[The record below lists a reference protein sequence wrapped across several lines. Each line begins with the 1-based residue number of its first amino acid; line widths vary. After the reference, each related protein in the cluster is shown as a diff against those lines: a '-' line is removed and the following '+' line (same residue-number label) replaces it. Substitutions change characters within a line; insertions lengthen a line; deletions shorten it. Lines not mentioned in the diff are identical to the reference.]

1 MYALIALNR
10 RYCSLKLACCM
21 FIVNAQIFF
30 GLQYNMLVLPSR
42 VSLKFVAS
50 FFLLSFFSSAQ
61 MPDELVVSDQN
72 GNEAIQKV
80 SVPLTSTSSESGSNL
95 DVSVPSEPPN
105 ITSKSHPELEVIV
118 VTAQKRTEN
127 IQEVPV
133 SISAFD
139 RQSLSNLGILLPSDI
154 AQQTPNL
161 QISQPYGDAQPI
173 FTLRGIS
180 MMDFNTNQSSPVG
193 IYVDESSVEAS
204 FMQASQLFDIERAEV
219 LRGPQGTLYGKN
231 TTAGA
236 INFTSRAPEFERNGR
251 LHLSYGNNNNLRV
264 SGAGETVFLDDTLG
278 LRTAFT
284 YSDSDGFYENHYEG
298 AEDLRE
304 INNWALR
311 TSLRYKTDDIDATL
325 RLQSGKTLGNTAGII
340 AEGRGPNGYD
350 VAGFFSAGA
359 IEQRIDKNYDDFE
372 GSEDKVGVYRT
383 EIDSLNLTI
392 KGALTKGIDYTSVTA
407 WSKGKALNENGDG
420 SPVSILEIDWGS
432 KIEQWSQD
440 LRLTTNFDSDLNAIV
455 GLFVSHDKMNIQN
468 DLSFLLFTESLGVPF
483 DPSLAT
489 SGFTVGQRYQ
499 QQRDSQAIYTHL
511 TYDINESLEGFLG
524 LRYTKDEGI
533 LSNVYSWLGDY
544 DANHAY
550 DLIVDQPD
558 KRYDNDKVSGSM
570 GLKYQLSDE
579 LMFYGSYSQGY
590 RSSAFNG
597 GATFST
603 TELTVAEPETVEAYE
618 IGLKS
623 RWLNN
628 RLQLNGALFH
638 NDYKNQQLVN
648 IVGAVR
654 FLENAGSSYIY
665 GAELELSALLTE
677 DLSINIGLGF
687 LDTEYDEL
695 SLTNPATSLPVDL
708 SGNDLPSAPSVNMNI
723 AVDYIAARG
732 SWGEISMHINSQ
744 YVSEQWFSAY
754 NDDYGYE
761 GIKADGY
768 MQSNARF
775 TWSSVDDSYDLS
787 LWIKNIEENNE
798 PVYAINAQQTFM
810 FDYYI
815 MPMPRHYGLDIN
827 WRF

>member
-10 RYCSLKLACCM
+10 RYCSLKLVCCM
-21 FIVNAQIFF
+21 FIVNAQVFF
-30 GLQYNMLVLPSR
+30 GFQYNMLVFPTR
-42 VSLKFVAS
+42 FSLKFVAS

-61 MPDELVVSDQN
+61 MPDELVVSDQ
-72 GNEAIQKV
+72 KV
-80 SVPLTSTSSESGSNL
+80 P
-95 DVSVPSEPPN
+95 VSFPSEN
-105 ITSKSHPELEVIV
+105 SIVSKTNPVLDVIV

-161 QISQPYGDAQPI
+161 QVSQPYGDAQPI

-359 IEQRIDKNYDDFE
+359 IEQRIDKSYDDFE

-392 KGALTKGIDYTSVTA
+392 KGALTKDIDYTSVTA

-579 LMFYGSYSQGY
+579 LVFYGSYSQGY

-623 RWLNN
+623 RWLDN

-677 DLSINIGLGF
+677 DLSINIGLGL

-708 SGNDLPSAPSVNMNI
+708 SGNELPSAPSVNMNI
-723 AVDYIAARG
+723 AVNNIAARG

-775 TWSSVDDSYDLS
+775 TWSSLDESYDIS

>member
-1 MYALIALNR
+1 
-10 RYCSLKLACCM
+10 M

>member
-1 MYALIALNR
+1 ML
-10 RYCSLKLACCM
+10 
-21 FIVNAQIFF
+21 IVNAKVFC
-30 GLQYNMLVLPSR
+30 GLQYNMQVFPSR
-42 VSLKFVAS
+42 FSLTFVAP

-61 MPDELVVSDQN
+61 MQDVLVV
-72 GNEAIQKV
+72 NEQ
-80 SVPLTSTSSESGSNL
+80 SESASNV
-95 DVSVPSEPPN
+95 DVLVLSEPSN
-105 ITSKSHPELEVIV
+105 ITPKPHPMLEVIV

-127 IQEVPV
+127 IQKVPV

-139 RQSLSNLGILLPSDI
+139 SQSLSSLGILLPSDI

-161 QISQPYGDAQPI
+161 QVSEPYGDAQPI

-180 MMDFNTNQSSPVG
+180 MTDFNTNQSSPVG
-193 IYVDESSVEAS
+193 IYFDESPVEAS

-236 INFTSRAPEFERNGR
+236 INFTSRVPEFERNAR

-284 YSDSDGFYENHYEG
+284 YSDSDGFYGNNYEG

-311 TSLRYKTDDIDATL
+311 TSLRYKTESIDAIL
-325 RLQSGKTLGNTAGII
+325 RLQLGKTLGNTAGII
-340 AEGRGPNGYD
+340 AKGRGPNGYD
-350 VAGFFSAGA
+350 VAGFFSGGV
-359 IEQRIDKNYDDFE
+359 IEQRIKQNYDDFE
-372 GSEDKVGVYRT
+372 GSEDKVGAYNT
-383 EIDSLNLTI
+383 ETDSLNLTV
-392 KGALTKGIDYTSVTA
+392 KGALTKDIDYTSVTA

-420 SPVSILEIDWGS
+420 SPVSILEIDWSS

-440 LRLTTNFDSDLNAIV
+440 LRLTTNFEGDLNAIV
-455 GLFVSHDKMNIQN
+455 GVFVSHDKMKIQN

-489 SGFTVGQRYQ
+489 SGFTVGQSYQ
-499 QQRDSQAIYTHL
+499 QQRDSKAIYTHL
-511 TYDINESLEGFLG
+511 TYDINKLLEGFLG
-524 LRYTKDEGI
+524 VRYTKDKGK
-533 LSNVYSWLGDY
+533 LSNVHSWVGDY

-550 DLIVDQPD
+550 DLIVDQPP
-558 KRYDNDKVSGSM
+558 KRYNDDKVSGSM

-579 LMFYGSYSQGY
+579 FMLYGSYSQGY

-603 TELTVAEPETVEAYE
+603 TELTIAEPETVEAYE
-618 IGLKS
+618 IGIKS
-623 RWLNN
+623 RWWDN
-628 RLQLNGALFH
+628 RLQFNGALFH
-638 NDYKNQQLVN
+638 NNYKNQQLVN

-654 FLENAGSSYIY
+654 FLENAGSSYID
-665 GAELELSALLTE
+665 GAELEFRALLSE
-677 DLSINIGLGF
+677 DLSINIGLGL

-708 SGNDLPSAPSVNMNI
+708 SGNQLPSAPSVNMNI
-723 AVDYIAARG
+723 SLDYIAARG
-732 SWGEISMHINSQ
+732 SWGEVSMHFNSQ
-744 YVSEQWFSAY
+744 YVSKQWFSAY

-775 TWSSVDDSYDLS
+775 TWSSANESYDVS

-815 MPMPRHYGLDIN
+815 MPMPRHFGLDVN
-827 WRF
+827 LRF

>member
-1 MYALIALNR
+1 ML
-10 RYCSLKLACCM
+10 
-21 FIVNAQIFF
+21 IVNAKVFC
-30 GLQYNMLVLPSR
+30 GLQYNMQVFPSR
-42 VSLKFVAS
+42 FSLTFVAP

-61 MPDELVVSDQN
+61 MQDVLVV
-72 GNEAIQKV
+72 NEQ
-80 SVPLTSTSSESGSNL
+80 SESASNVVL
-95 DVSVPSEPPN
+95 VLSEPSN
-105 ITSKSHPELEVIV
+105 ITPKPQPMLEVIV

-127 IQEVPV
+127 IQKVPV

-139 RQSLSNLGILLPSDI
+139 SQSLSSLGILLPSDI

-161 QISQPYGDAQPI
+161 QVSQPYGDAQPI

-180 MMDFNTNQSSPVG
+180 MTDFNTNQSSPVG
-193 IYVDESSVEAS
+193 IYVDESPVEAS

-219 LRGPQGTLYGKN
+219 LRGPQGTLHGKN

-236 INFTSRAPEFERNGR
+236 INFTSRVPEFERNAR
-251 LHLSYGNNNNLRV
+251 LYLSYGNNNNLRV
-264 SGAGETVFLDDTLG
+264 SGAGETVFLDEKLG

-284 YSDSDGFYENHYEG
+284 YSDSDGFYENNYGG

-311 TSLRYKTDDIDATL
+311 TSLRYKTESIDATL
-325 RLQSGKTLGNTAGII
+325 RLQSGKTLGNTTGII
-340 AEGRGPNGYD
+340 AKGRGPNGYD
-350 VAGFFSAGA
+350 VAGFFSGGV
-359 IEQRIDKNYDDFE
+359 IEQRIEKNYDNFE
-372 GSEDKVGVYRT
+372 GSEDKVGAYNT
-383 EIDSLNLTI
+383 ETDSINLI
-392 KGALTKGIDYTSVTA
+392 VKGALTKDIDYTSVTA
-407 WSKGKALNENGDG
+407 WSQGKALNENGDG

-432 KIEQWSQD
+432 KIEQWTQD
-440 LRLTTNFDSDLNAIV
+440 LRLTTNFEGNLNAIV
-455 GLFVSHDKMNIQN
+455 GVFVSHDKMKIQN

-489 SGFTVGQRYQ
+489 SGFTVGQSYQ

-511 TYDINESLEGFLG
+511 TYEINEFLEGFLG
-524 LRYTKDEGI
+524 VRYTKDKGI
-533 LSNVYSWLGDY
+533 LSNVHSWVGDY

-550 DLIVDQPD
+550 DLIVDQSS
-558 KRYDNDKVSGSM
+558 KRYNDDKVSGSM

-579 LMFYGSYSQGY
+579 FMLYGSYSQGY

-603 TELTVAEPETVEAYE
+603 TELTIAEPETVEAYE
-618 IGLKS
+618 IGIKS
-623 RWLNN
+623 RWWDN
-628 RLQLNGALFH
+628 RLQFNGALFH
-638 NDYKNQQLVN
+638 NNYKNQQLVN

-654 FLENAGSSYIY
+654 FLENAGSSYID
-665 GAELELSALLTE
+665 GAELEFRALLSE
-677 DLSINIGLGF
+677 DLSINIGLGL

-708 SGNDLPSAPSVNMNI
+708 SGNQLPSAPSVNMNI
-723 AVDYIAARG
+723 SVDYIAARE
-732 SWGEISMHINSQ
+732 SWGEVSMHFNSQ
-744 YVSEQWFSAY
+744 YVSKQWFSAY

-775 TWSSVDDSYDLS
+775 TWSSANESYDVS

-815 MPMPRHYGLDIN
+815 MPMPRHFGLDVN

>member
-1 MYALIALNR
+1 
-10 RYCSLKLACCM
+10 M
-21 FIVNAQIFF
+21 FIVNAQVFF
-30 GLQYNMLVLPSR
+30 GFQYNMLVFPTR
-42 VSLKFVAS
+42 FSLKFVAS

-61 MPDELVVSDQN
+61 MPDELVVSDQ
-72 GNEAIQKV
+72 KV
-80 SVPLTSTSSESGSNL
+80 P
-95 DVSVPSEPPN
+95 VSFPSEN
-105 ITSKSHPELEVIV
+105 SIVSKTNPVLDVIV

-161 QISQPYGDAQPI
+161 QVSQPYGDAQPI

-359 IEQRIDKNYDDFE
+359 IEQRIDKSYDDFE

-392 KGALTKGIDYTSVTA
+392 KGALTKDIDYTSVTA

-579 LMFYGSYSQGY
+579 LVFYGSYSQGY

-623 RWLNN
+623 RWLDN

-677 DLSINIGLGF
+677 DLSINIGLGL

-708 SGNDLPSAPSVNMNI
+708 SGNELPSAPSVNMNI
-723 AVDYIAARG
+723 AVNYIAARG

-775 TWSSVDDSYDLS
+775 TWSSLDESYDIS